1 MLTVSTA
8 PRGNRQALPVT
19 KKDPDSLRDVVAQ
32 VKLRNQDSVSQGTPG
47 TNTLLILNWS
57 EGRLL

>member
-1 MLTVSTA
+1 MLTVSTT
-8 PRGNRQALPVT
+8 PRGNWQALPVT